1 MASKRDLVEAHDFN
15 RRRLVTAFLSGA
27 PGGREVEP
35 VRYGRTIIGGL
46 VLAALLVA
54 GAAVTGVLKP
64 AVGDDW
70 RDNGLVIGKT
80 SGSRFLMFDGKLY
93 PVANIASARLA
104 IDGKVKVS
112 YVPDDILVKE
122 PKLNAI
128 GIVNAPDYLPPS
140 SSLVKDGWTACTNS
154 EGGLRTVVHHRP
166 GADPVSGQA
175 LIATSAGDGSLWLI
189 AGGYRHAIAT
199 DTSDDTL
206 RGLGLDRATP
216 FTASDQWLQL
226 IATGAPIESPTVPE
240 SGKPLTTPVAGL
252 DTVGT
257 PIRVDGKGYALGQG
271 QLIPLSDFA
280 YAVYRLGPEGSRLPE
295 REMTAADL
303 DGVRTQTGDPIYP
316 ADWPVDLPSPY
327 SGSTPCVLLTPGS
340 DATKTYR
347 SVLSTPTDADASPS
361 GDQVTVAVEQGRG
374 ALVYAS
380 TRGTGGSTDTEYLID
395 SLGVRYAIGPKAI
408 REPTQERLGYGSV
421 EPVPVPRAWTELFKD
436 GPLLSVAGAGK
447 PVA

>member
-1 MASKRDLVEAHDFN
+1 VASKRDLVEAHDFN

-35 VRYGRTIIGGL
+35 VRYGRTIIGGV

-54 GAAVTGVLKP
+54 GAAVVGVLKP

-70 RDNGLVIGKT
+70 RDNGLVIGKS
-80 SGSRFLMFDGKLY
+80 SGSRFLMFDGNLY
-93 PVANIASARLA
+93 PIANIASARLA
-104 IDGKVKVS
+104 IEGEVKVS

-140 SSLVKDGWTACTNS
+140 SSLVEDGWTACTNA

-166 GADPVSGQA
+166 GAEPAADRA
-175 LIATSAGDGSLWLI
+175 LVARSTTDQSIWLI
-189 AGGYRHAIAT
+189 AGGYRHAIAAEG
-199 DTSDDTL
+199 SNDTL

-216 FTASDQWLQL
+216 FEASDQWLQL
-226 IATGAPIESPTVPE
+226 IATGEPIEPFVVPD
-240 SGKPLTTPVAGL
+240 SGQPFSAPVAGL
-252 DTVGT
+252 DTIGT
-257 PIRVDGKGYALGQG
+257 PLRVDGKGYVLGRD

-280 YAVYRLGPEGSRLPE
+280 YAVYRLGPDGSRLPE
-295 REMTAADL
+295 REVTAAEL
-303 DGVRTQTGDPIYP
+303 DGLRTQTGDPIHP
-316 ADWPVDLPSPY
+316 QDWPVGLPSAY
-327 SGSTPCVLLTPGS
+327 SGSTPCLVLTS
-340 DATKTYR
+340 DEDPATTHR
-347 SVLSTPTDADASPS
+347 SVLATPTDPEASPR
-361 GDQVTVAVEQGRG
+361 GNQVTVAVEQGRG

-408 REPTQERLGYGSV
+408 RYRSV
-421 EPVPVPRAWTELFKD
+421 DPVPVPRAWTELFGD
-436 GPLLSVAGAGK
+436 GPMLSVSGAGK

>member
-35 VRYGRTIIGGL
+35 VRYGRTIIGGI

-70 RDNGLVIGKT
+70 RDNGLVIGKS

-93 PVANIASARLA
+93 PVANISSARLA
-104 IDGKVKVS
+104 VDGKLKVS

-140 SSLVKDGWTACTNS
+140 SSLVKDGWTACTNA
-154 EGGLRTVVHHRP
+154 EGGLRTVVHHVP
-166 GADPVSGQA
+166 GATPTPDRA
-175 LIATSAGDGSLWLI
+175 LVVRSAGDQSLWLV
-189 AGGYRHAIAT
+189 AGGYRHAIAA
-199 DTSDDTL
+199 DTSSDTL
-206 RGLGLDRATP
+206 RGLGLDRSTP

-226 IATGAPIESPTVPE
+226 VATGAPIAPFAVPDAGSPV
-240 SGKPLTTPVAGL
+240 STPVAGL
-252 DTVGT
+252 ETIGT
-257 PIRVDGKGYALGQG
+257 PIRVDGKGYVLGQD

-280 YAVYRLGPEGSRLPE
+280 YAVYRLGPEGSSLPE
-295 REMTAADL
+295 REVTAAEL
-303 DGVRTQTGDPIYP
+303 DGLRTQTGDPIYP
-316 ADWPVDLPSPY
+316 GDWPRDLLSAY
-327 SGSTPCVLLTPGS
+327 SGSTPCLLLTA
-340 DATKTYR
+340 DQDDTTTHR
-347 SVLSTPTDADASPS
+347 SVLATPTDAGASPS
-361 GDQVTVAVEQGRG
+361 GNQITVSVEQGRG

-380 TRGTGGSTDTEYLID
+380 TRSTGGSSDTEYLID

-408 REPTQERLGYGSV
+408 RGPTQERLGYGAV
-421 EPVPVPRAWTELFKD
+421 EPVPVPRAWTELFGD
-436 GPLLSVAGAGK
+436 GPQLSVASAGK